1 MSVGI
6 WSKQTRT
13 HLPAGIFQLGGKVLF
28 RRDRENVWR
37 GPAKITSI
45 ADKDIQVQQGGQQYK
60 VHPCRIKHV
69 QEDAVLTE
77 ESNARDL
84 SKSQVIQ
91 QVTQHVTPSE
101 NQSPVIQHEMT
112 GMDQSPE
119 IQNSRTYEPSQ
130 EVVEEPTQHEVSR
143 VSQESDTEEEHRPV
157 LLNNGSLP
165 LPQSYVAVKTA
176 EDSE

>member
-84 SKSQVIQ
+84 GKSQVIQ

-101 NQSPVIQHEMT
+101 NQSPVIQ
-112 GMDQSPE
+112 
-119 IQNSRTYEPSQ
+119 QNSRTYEPSQ
-130 EVVEEPTQHEVSR
+130 EVVEEPTATQHEVSR
-143 VSQESDTEEEHRPV
+143 VSQETDTEEEHRPV